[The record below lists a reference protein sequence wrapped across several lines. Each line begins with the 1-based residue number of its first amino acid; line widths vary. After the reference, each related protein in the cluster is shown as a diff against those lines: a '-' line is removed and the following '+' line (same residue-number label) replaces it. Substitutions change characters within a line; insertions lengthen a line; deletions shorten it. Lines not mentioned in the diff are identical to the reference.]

1 VFQGAISRDLLLRQ
15 FREAHAFL
23 FTSLRDSFG
32 HVVLDALSEV
42 LPVITL
48 AHQGVGTHVPSSCAF
63 QIPVSTPEATP
74 AALAHAIEILARRE
88 DIRQGMA
95 HSAWKY
101 AMIETWDK
109 RAQRITRI
117 YEAAVSGR
125 LPSPGTVPME
135 AYR

>member
-32 HVVLDALSEV
+32 YVVLDALSQG

-48 AHQGVGTHVPSSCAF
+48 AHQGVGTHVPSPCAF
-63 QIPVSTPEATP
+63 KIPVSSPEATR
-74 AALAHAIEILARRE
+74 AGLAHAVEILARRE

-95 HSAWKY
+95 CSAWEY
-101 AMIETWDK
+101 AATETWDK
-109 RAQRITRI
+109 RAQRMTRI
-117 YEAAVSGR
+117 YEAAVPSR
-125 LPSPGTVPME
+125 LRRTGTVTVE